1 MKAID
6 WQKTLQEQ
14 RDKYG
19 KVIFTVTELSNIS
32 SLNTKSL
39 KVSLSRLVNRRI
51 IQRYTKGRYG
61 MAESV
66 MIEDLVSS
74 IDPAAYV
81 TGMYALYRHQ
91 LITQVPTEIT
101 CFTNHRHNRSRV
113 RGTTLGRIVFVC
125 ITDSTYSHPQKNL
138 VASPEQAIS
147 DFVYLCRKRGICPS
161 DIVTF
166 RNLHRLNLK
175 LLQKYLKKYPATV
188 KREMEKLFHQFGSGI
203 LQL

>member
-6 WQKTLQEQ
+6 WQRTLHEQ

-19 KVIFTVTELSNIS
+19 KVVFTVTELSNIS
-32 SLNTKSL
+32 SLDTKSL
-39 KVSLSRLVNRRI
+39 KVSLPRLIKSKI

-61 MAESV
+61 MAGAV
-66 MIEDLVSS
+66 RIEDLVPA

-91 LITQVPTEIT
+91 LITQAPTEIS

-113 RGTTLGRIVFVC
+113 RITPLGRILFVC
-125 ITDSTYSHPQKNL
+125 VTGPTYSYPQGDII
-138 VASPEQAIS
+138 VSPEQAVS
-147 DFVYLCRKRGICPS
+147 DFVHLCRKRGVCPS

-166 RNLHRLNLK
+166 RNLHRLDLG
-175 LLQKYLKKYPATV
+175 LLEARLKKYPVTV
-188 KREMEKLFHQFGSGI
+188 KREMERLVLVKQ
-203 LQL
+203 

>member
-19 KVIFTVTELSNIS
+19 KVVFTVTELSNIS
-32 SLNTKSL
+32 SLDTKSL
-39 KVSLSRLVNRRI
+39 KVSLSRLVDRGI

-61 MAESV
+61 MAGAV

-91 LITQVPTEIT
+91 LITQVPTEIS

-113 RGTTLGRIVFVC
+113 RVTALGRIVFVC
-125 ITDSTYSHPQKNL
+125 VAGSTYSYPQEN
-138 VASPEQAIS
+138 VIVSPEQAIS
-147 DFVYLCRKRGICPS
+147 DFVYLCRKRGVCPS

-166 RNLHRLNLK
+166 RNLRRLNLD

-188 KREMEKLFHQFGSGI
+188 KHEIKKLFQQAGGGT
-203 LQL
+203 LP

>member
-1 MKAID
+1 MKTID
-6 WQKTLQEQ
+6 WQKILQEQ
-14 RDKYG
+14 RDRYG
-19 KVIFTVTELSNIS
+19 KVVFTVTELSNIS
-32 SLNTKSL
+32 SQDTKSL
-39 KVSLSRLVNRRI
+39 KVSLSRLVKSGI

-66 MIEDLVSS
+66 RIENLVSS

-113 RGTTLGRIVFVC
+113 RITALGWIVFVC
-125 ITDSTYSHPQKNL
+125 VTGSIYSYPQENAF
-138 VASPEQAIS
+138 VSPEQAIA
-147 DFVYLCRKRGICPS
+147 DFVYLCRKRGVCPS

-166 RNLHRLNLK
+166 RNLNRLDLDM
-175 LLQKYLKKYPATV
+175 LQKYLKKYPATV
-188 KREMEKLFHQFGSGI
+188 KHEMKNLFQQSGI
-203 LQL
+203 MLP